1 MKDFLAISGAVLIT
15 VSTIPYIVD
24 IFRKKTR
31 PNIVTWITW
40 TLLTSIATAAT
51 FAAHEPLTALLT
63 LGSALSTGFVVIAGL
78 WHGFAKLTYFD
89 VACQLGAL
97 VGLLL
102 WFLFDSPTVA
112 IVAAV
117 TIDFIGFLPT
127 LGHSW
132 RLPGEET
139 WQTFA
144 WSTFAVALT
153 LLGLSSYTLASL
165 VYPVYLFVADG
176 ILVVVILT
184 RRQRLTSAHS

>member
-1 MKDFLAISGAVLIT
+1 M
-15 VSTIPYIVD
+15 VSTVPYILD

-40 TLLTSIATAAT
+40 TLLTGIGTVAT

-63 LGSALSTGFVVIAGL
+63 LGSALSTGFVVVAGL
-78 WHGFAKLTYFD
+78 WHGFVKLTFFD

-97 VGLLL
+97 VGLIL
-102 WFLFDSPTVA
+102 WFVFNSPTIA

-117 TIDFIGFLPT
+117 TIDFISFLPT
-127 LGHSW
+127 LVHSW
-132 RLPGEET
+132 RFPGEET

-165 VYPVYLFVADG
+165 VYPIYLFVADG
-176 ILVVVILT
+176 TLVFVILM
-184 RRQRLTSAHS
+184 RRQQLASTIS